1 MRRVLV
7 VDDDRDIRDLL
18 RFMLEADGYAVE
30 TADDGVAAL
39 EVLTN
44 TDEIWIVLLDINMP
58 RMTGLE
64 VCERLSALQGH
75 VARHLVVLMTA
86 GRFPDGDAPPPV
98 RALLPKPFDLHAL
111 QALIAELAE
120 IELDVDLDVGHD
132 SRASAALDS
141 ITVGE
146 ERERRVA

>member
-18 RFMLEADGYAVE
+18 RFMLEADGYTVE
-30 TADDGVAAL
+30 TANDGVAAL
-39 EVLTN
+39 EALTH

-64 VCERLSALQGH
+64 VCEHLSALGGH

-86 GRFPDGDAPPPV
+86 GRFPDGDAPSPV
-98 RALLPKPFDLHAL
+98 RALLPKPFDLHTL
-111 QALIAELAE
+111 QALIAELAD
-120 IELDVDLDVGHD
+120 IEPDVDVGDESH
-132 SRASAALDS
+132 ASAGLDS
-141 ITVGE
+141 IIVME
-146 ERERRVA
+146 ERERRAA

>member
-7 VDDDRDIRDLL
+7 VDDDRDIRALL
-18 RFMLEADGYAVE
+18 RVLLESDGYTVE
-30 TADDGVAAL
+30 TANDGVEAL
-39 EVLTN
+39 EALTR

-75 VARHLVVLMTA
+75 IARHLVVLMTA
-86 GRFPDGDAPPPV
+86 GHFPDGDAPPPV

-111 QALIAELAE
+111 QTLIAELANVDPSV
-120 IELDVDLDVGHD
+120 DVDDD
-132 SRASAALDS
+132 ARASKALNS
-141 ITVGE
+141 ITVRAE
-146 ERERRVA
+146 PECRVA

>member
-7 VDDDRDIRDLL
+7 VDDDRDIRELL
-18 RFMLEADGYAVE
+18 RVVLESDGYTVE
-30 TADDGVAAL
+30 TVNDGVAAL
-39 EVLTN
+39 EVLTR

-64 VCERLSALQGH
+64 VCARLSALDTLA
-75 VARHLVVLMTA
+75 ARHIVVLMTA

-111 QALIAELAE
+111 QARIAELADV
-120 IELDVDLDVGHD
+120 ELGMDVNYD
-132 SRASAALDS
+132 SRASDALDS
-141 ITVGE
+141 ITVMGE
-146 ERERRVA
+146 PERRVA